1 MPSDPGVPLA
11 GLSFVSVS
19 QFAGYILVHPDT
31 LAAYIQDREH
41 DAAARA
47 RGIGETQL
55 LTVRQVAAY
64 LAVSTQ
70 TVARLA
76 AEGELRAVPIRKGL
90 MRFHWEDVQT
100 FLDRDVPAE
109 TQQVA
114 PRRKRKLMT
123 AEEFDEYMSDKGNG
137 KGKRP
142 AG

>member
-1 MPSDPGVPLA
+1 MPSDPNTPLA

-31 LAAYIQDREH
+31 LAAWVQDQVN

-90 MRFHWEDVQT
+90 VRFRQEDVQA
-100 FLDRDVPAE
+100 FLNRNVPAE
-109 TQQVA
+109 TEQPA
-114 PRRKRKLMT
+114 PRRKHKLMT
-123 AEEFDEYMSDKGNG
+123 SEEFGDYMSDKGNG
-137 KGKRP
+137 HR
-142 AG
+142 